1 MSHKAEA
8 KLSDCTSYDLIVLYE
23 RQRHSFMI
31 FLVYRE
37 VIPDP
42 DPELK
47 SSSSSGKPD
56 PASSKY
62 KSSVEEGDLAAST
75 AICRGDS

>member
-1 MSHKAEA
+1 MQSSPYTQIPL
-8 KLSDCTSYDLIVLYE
+8 LSRRDNIDITEI
-23 RQRHSFMI
+23 SFMI
-31 FLVYRE
+31 FLIYRE

-62 KSSVEEGDLAAST
+62 KSSVAEGDLAAAT
-75 AICRGDS
+75 AICKGDS